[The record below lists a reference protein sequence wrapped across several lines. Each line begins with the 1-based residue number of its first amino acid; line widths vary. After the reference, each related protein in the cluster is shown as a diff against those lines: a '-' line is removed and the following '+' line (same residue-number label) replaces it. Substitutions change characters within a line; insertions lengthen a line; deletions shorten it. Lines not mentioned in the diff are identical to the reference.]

1 MKPMLAILMTL
12 TILVCCAGPAFAGFA
27 FPATPAPKNV
37 SETTV
42 RSDDS
47 LIRAALSSLRSA
59 WQKEYSN
66 SKWYP
71 AGEYVVDI
79 RGTRLIRIKDELAER
94 EAKYFGDISCLIEFL
109 MYDDSYG
116 MDGPGHNAGYHD
128 ISMQNYTVVVY
139 RSGLMSSVKMSPIQ
153 TYRSRTYISNFSTFI
168 EEVVDYRDQYNQ
180 VFTFTVK

>member
-1 MKPMLAILMTL
+1 MKSMLAILITL

-42 RSDDS
+42 RPDDS

-59 WQKEYSN
+59 WQTEFSN
-66 SKWYP
+66 PKQYP
-71 AGEYVVDI
+71 A

-94 EAKYFGDISCLIEFL
+94 EEKYFGGISCVIEFL
-109 MYDDSYG
+109 LYDDLMS
-116 MDGPGHNAGYHD
+116 MDGPGHNAGYRD
-128 ISMQNYTVVVY
+128 VSLQNCAVVVY
-139 RSGLMSSVKMSPIQ
+139 RSGLMSVKPSPIAQ
-153 TYRSRTYISNFSTFI
+153 YRARTYINDYSTFI

-180 VFTFTVK
+180 VFTFTVR

>member
-1 MKPMLAILMTL
+1 MKSMLAILITL

-47 LIRAALSSLRSA
+47 LIRAALSSLHSA
-59 WQKEYSN
+59 WQTEFSN
-66 SKWYP
+66 PKRYP

-94 EAKYFGDISCLIEFL
+94 EAKYFGGISCVIEFL
-109 MYDDSYG
+109 LYDDLLS
-116 MDGPGHNAGYHD
+116 MDGPGHNAGYRD
-128 ISMQNYTVVVY
+128 VSLQNCSVVVY
-139 RSGLMSSVKMSPIQ
+139 RSGLMSVKTSPISQ
-153 TYRSRTYISNFSTFI
+153 YRTRTYVSDFSTFI

-180 VFTFTVK
+180 VFTFTVR

>member
-1 MKPMLAILMTL
+1 MKSMLAILITL

-37 SETTV
+37 SETAV
-42 RSDDS
+42 RPDDS

-59 WQKEYSN
+59 WQTEFSN
-66 SKWYP
+66 PKRYP

-94 EAKYFGDISCLIEFL
+94 EEKYFGGISCVIEFL
-109 MYDDSYG
+109 LYDDLLS
-116 MDGPGHNAGYHD
+116 MDGPGHNAGYRD
-128 ISMQNYTVVVY
+128 VSLQNCAVVVY
-139 RSGLMSSVKMSPIQ
+139 RSGLMSVKTSPISQ
-153 TYRSRTYISNFSTFI
+153 YRTRTYVSDFSTFI

-180 VFTFTVK
+180 VFTFTVR